1 MNSLLNQNGGE
12 TPEEGTQD
20 SAAAPEQAEGTRPDF
35 IPEKFWDAEAGAPN
49 VENLAKSYAE
59 LERRGNSVSDEKVA
73 ELRSQFEQDRLA
85 NRPETS
91 DGYTLPQDE
100 RFDGDALSAS
110 PVVSLW
116 RKAAHEAGLDDK
128 QFQGVLSQYA
138 DAEIARID
146 AAARAEME
154 KLGDTAQ
161 DRVDA
166 VSKFA
171 QASFPEE
178 EFAAVAQ
185 VASTAAG
192 VAALERIMKMAQETG
207 VSDLGGG
214 EPVQAGDT
222 LEEIQKL
229 MDTPEYFD
237 PARRKKEVTDRVA
250 AFFAKNPS

>member
-1 MNSLLNQNGGE
+1 MNSLLNENGGE
-12 TPEEGTQD
+12 TPEEGSQD
-20 SAAAPEQAEGTRPDF
+20 SAAAPEQVEGARPDY

-49 VENLAKSYAE
+49 IENLAKSYAE
-59 LERRGNSVSDEKVA
+59 LERRGNTVSDDKLK
-73 ELRSQFEQDRLA
+73 ELREQFESDRLA
-85 NRPETS
+85 NRPETA
-91 DGYTLPQDE
+91 DGYTLPEDE
-100 RFDGDALSAS
+100 RFDADALSAS
-110 PVVSLW
+110 PIVGLW

-128 QFQGVLSQYA
+128 QFQNVLSEYA
-138 DAEIARID
+138 DAEIARAD
-146 AAARAEME
+146 ATARAEME

-207 VSDLGGG
+207 VQDLGGG
-214 EPVQAGDT
+214 EPPKTADT
-222 LEEIQKL
+222 LEDIQKL
-229 MDTPEYFD
+229 MDTPAYYD
-237 PARRKKEVTDRVA
+237 AARRDKAVMDRVA
-250 AFFAKNPS
+250 AFFAKNPR